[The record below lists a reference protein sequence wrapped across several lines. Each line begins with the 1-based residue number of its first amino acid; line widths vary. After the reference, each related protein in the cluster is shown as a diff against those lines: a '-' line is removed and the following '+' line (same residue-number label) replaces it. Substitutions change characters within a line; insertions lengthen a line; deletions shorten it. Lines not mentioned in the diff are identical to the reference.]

1 MKRSRLIAA
10 RHQIALH
17 SVGAP
22 EGRGRG
28 SRYGR
33 ASNSLRACPQRQK
46 FNRRDVATPFIE
58 VIPVSKR
65 ANLLVIRLAA
75 AFPAAGERLEA
86 AGGARKARAAA
97 VAFFPGRTG

>member
-1 MKRSRLIAA
+1 MKRSRLVAA

-22 EGRGRG
+22 TRSRG

-33 ASNSLRACPQRQK
+33 ASSSLRACPQRKK

-65 ANLLVIRLAA
+65 ANLLVVRLAA
-75 AFPAAGERLEA
+75 AFPAAEERLEG
-86 AGGARKARAAA
+86 AGGARKPRAAA
-97 VAFFPGRTG
+97 VAICPGPGR

>member
-1 MKRSRLIAA
+1 MKRSRLVAA
-10 RHQIALH
+10 RHQIALR
-17 SVGAP
+17 SVAAP
-22 EGRGRG
+22 AWRGRE

-33 ASNSLRACPQRQK
+33 ASSSLRACPQRQK
-46 FNRRDVATPFIE
+46 FNRRDLATSFIE

-86 AGGARKARAAA
+86 AGGARKAPAAA
-97 VAFFPGRTG
+97 AAFFLRPTA